1 MTTDALRAS
10 ETAPPDTG
18 VVVAAPFVV
27 KASFITPRDAAS
39 IEPEWAL
46 LAADAAEPNPFY
58 APSLLIPALAAFA
71 DRTVRVAIVR
81 DERGRL
87 IALAPVCPMRGYS
100 RLPVSYLATW
110 MHAHCFFAAPL
121 IRRGREKAALAALF
135 DLVEREGAFLRLRH
149 LAADGPIAA
158 AVRETSRETG
168 RRSSSSA
175 RHSRAFLKAGYRTDA
190 ELEGALRGK
199 KRKELRRLRARLEES
214 GAVAFETLTARGQL
228 GGWTEDFLALES
240 AGWKGGAQTALGSFR
255 KGKAFFKAAIRR
267 AFDAGLLDFH
277 RLTHDGRP
285 IAMIVNFAAG
295 GAGYSFK
302 IAYDET
308 YARYSPGVMLEID
321 MMRALEKRP
330 GLRFVDSCAA
340 PGHRMIEPLWRGRRV
355 IEALNVSGKGRV
367 QKLLF
372 DILMQL
378 EQAGERLRRRR
389 KIARN
394 ATGKSATTKEGGHA
408 GL

>member
-1 MTTDALRAS
+1 MTTDALRAA

-18 VVVAAPFVV
+18 IVVAAPFVV
-27 KASFITPRDAAS
+27 KASFLTPREAAR

-46 LAADAAEPNPFY
+46 LAADATEPNPFF

-71 DRTVRVAIVR
+71 DRSVRVAIVR

-110 MHAHCFFAAPL
+110 MHPHCFFAAPL

-135 DLVEREGAFLRLRH
+135 DLAGREGAFLRLRH

-158 AVRETSRETG
+158 AVREAAHDTG
-168 RRSSSSA
+168 RRVASSA

-199 KRKELRRLRARLEES
+199 KRKELRRLRARLDDG
-214 GAVAFETLTARGQL
+214 GAVAFETLSARNQL
-228 GGWTEDFLALES
+228 AGWTEDFLALES
-240 AGWKGGAQTALGSFR
+240 AGWKGGAQTALGSTR
-255 KGKAFFKAAIRR
+255 RGHAFFKAATRR
-267 AFDAGLLDFH
+267 AFEAGLLDCH
-277 RLTHDGRP
+277 RLTHGGKP
-285 IAMIVNFAAG
+285 IAMIVNFTAG

-302 IAYDET
+302 IAYDEN
-308 YARYSPGVMLEID
+308 YARYSPGVMLEIE
-321 MMRALEKRP
+321 MMRALESRP

-340 PGHRMIEPLWRGRRV
+340 PGHKMIEPLWRRRRV
-355 IEALNVSGKGRV
+355 IEALNVSGKGRA
-367 QKLLF
+367 QKFLF

-378 EQAGERLRRRR
+378 EQAGEKLRRRR
-389 KIARN
+389 KITKRAAAKTAKKKESGN
-394 ATGKSATTKEGGHA
+394 AGF
-408 GL
+408 